1 MRRLAVVAS
10 HPVQYQAPWFRALAE
25 VCDLTVYYCHRQTA
39 EQQGSAGFGHAFEW
53 DVPLLDGY
61 RFEWLNNVAARPG
74 VSGYAGCDTPELRD
88 RLAQGRFDACIVNGW
103 YLKSYLQAI
112 NACHALGLRVLVRG
126 DSHLRGDRSALT
138 RVVKYLPY
146 RWLLRRIDAHLFV
159 GLANYEYLR
168 HYGVPDSRLFFSPH
182 FVENA
187 RFEAASSAAKQSGAA
202 AALRAQWNV
211 DAQDTLFLFA
221 GKLIEI
227 KRAQDFVAAI
237 AQASR
242 SNPRIRGVIVG
253 SGPEEAALRALT
265 EQERAPVAFAGF
277 SNQRDMPSCY
287 AAADCLV
294 LPSFT
299 ESWGLVVNEA
309 MATGLPAIV
318 SDRVGSAPDLIEQ
331 GVTGFTYAAGDVP
344 ALIGKLQAMHYLLS
358 AGRDQVR
365 LAVVCRIARYSCA
378 NAVSGAL
385 YALGG
390 AARTQAS
397 APVVVGNGNA

>member
-10 HPVQYQAPWFRALAE
+10 HPVQYQAPWFRALAQS
-25 VCDLTVYYCHRQTA
+25 CDLTVWYCHRQTA
-39 EQQGSAGFGHAFEW
+39 EEQGSAGFGHAFEW

-74 VSGYAGCDTPELRD
+74 VSSYAGCDTPELRE
-88 RLAQGRFDACIVNGW
+88 RLAEGRFDACIVNGW

-112 NACHALGLRVLVRG
+112 SACRALGIRVLVRG

-168 HYGVPDSRLFFSPH
+168 HYGVPESRLFFSPH
-182 FVENA
+182 FVENE
-187 RFEAASSAAKQSGAA
+187 RFAAAASAAKQSGEA
-202 AALRAQWNV
+202 AALRARWR
-211 DAQDTLFLFA
+211 AGPHDTLFLFA

-227 KRAQDFVAAI
+227 KRAQDFVGALANAA
-237 AQASR
+237 R
-242 SNPRIRGVIVG
+242 LNPQIRGVIVG
-253 SGPEEAALRALT
+253 SGPDEAALRSLVDR
-265 EQERAPVAFAGF
+265 ERAPVAFAGF
-277 SNQRDMPSCY
+277 SNQSEMPSCY

-294 LPSFT
+294 LPSRT

-309 MATGLPAIV
+309 MATGIPAIV
-318 SDRVGSAPDLIEQ
+318 SDRVGSALDLIEE
-331 GVTGFTYAAGDVP
+331 GVTGFSYAAWDVP
-344 ALIGKLQAMHYLLS
+344 ALTGKLQAMHHLLT
-358 AGRDQVR
+358 AGREPVR
-365 LAVVCRIARYSCA
+365 LAVSCRIARYSCA

-385 YALGG
+385 YALDGG
-390 AARTQAS
+390 ARTRAG